1 MGLWKEVLTHDLIMP
16 LDTHTFTISRKLGLL
31 ERSVCD
37 MRAAIELTGNLKKF
51 DPNDP
56 LKYDFA
62 LYRIG
67 QEKLLG

>member
-1 MGLWKEVLTHDLIMP
+1 MKTAILLTNRLKE
-16 LDTHTFTISRKLGLL
+16 
-31 ERSVCD
+31 
-37 MRAAIELTGNLKKF
+37 F

-67 QEKLLG
+67 QEGIIDKFDKESGV